1 MDTTDTNGRSVL
13 YAHLS
18 EIHHS
23 TIVGIDLTGSEKKKC
38 GWAVLT
44 NGQVNTRTI
53 FTDHELIVETVRQ
66 NPAVISIDAP
76 LSLPAGRISVY
87 DTDPGRRE
95 FGIMRECERIMAKR
109 GIRSYPS
116 LIRSMQKLTERGIK
130 LATEFR
136 QMGLTVIESYPGGAQ
151 DILGIPRKGKSI
163 PLLVDGLR
171 AFGLRGVFDQAG
183 VTHDEL
189 DAITAAIVGC
199 FYLANRYE
207 ALGNEQEDYLILPRL
222 AID

>member
-1 MDTTDTNGRSVL
+1 MNKVQVVSSIVRYEQL
-13 YAHLS
+13 N
-18 EIHHS
+18 EINNLVS
-23 TIVGIDLTGSEKKKC
+23 VGIDLTGSEKKKC

-44 NGQVNTRTI
+44 NGLVYTRTI
-53 FTDHELIVETVRQ
+53 FTDRELIEETARQ
-66 NPAVISIDAP
+66 KPAVISIDAP

-87 DTDPGRRE
+87 DTDPGRQT
-95 FGIMRECERIMAKR
+95 FGIMRECERLMAKR

-116 LIRSMQKLTERGIK
+116 LIRSMQKLTERGVR
-130 LATEFR
+130 LAAEFR

-151 DILGIPRKGKSI
+151 DIMGIPRKGKSI

-171 AFGLRGVFDQAG
+171 NFGLRGSFDQVG

-222 AID
+222 TD